1 MLKLVK
7 MYKKNQITVELII
20 VSALVLAIFLTL
32 FAIIEY
38 RNNEISSSKRYFNAK
53 DTAEEIAWGINEV
66 YISGFNTRKTMYVV
80 NTTFDLEPLNIK
92 ILPNS
97 RLVVVEW
104 GTNFYTAPLVTSRIK
119 GNISGDVSYNITLQM
134 GELRISNTMGE
145 INVVQ

>member
-7 MYKKNQITVELII
+7 MYRKNQITVELII